1 MIHIQWLLRVKDEKL
16 LRNTGKDMFLSQ
28 HKCMLGALLGMFSLS
43 LTIISEGKWLEN
55 FHHIQMSPS
64 SFSTALNSQIFHWP
78 GTGLLPTRARWN
90 VHHWHSSQDS
100 QFEPWFYSF
109 HKTRLQHSSP
119 EAGQPQCLL
128 QISMADTG
136 TECVGGNYSPFPFH
150 SSSKWLYSFEG

>member
-1 MIHIQWLLRVKDEKL
+1 MIVK
-16 LRNTGKDMFLSQ
+16 GKRWKTVKEYWKRYVLVPTQVHVGS
-28 HKCMLGALLGMFSLS
+28 APGMFSLS

-64 SFSTALNSQIFHWP
+64 SFSTALNGQILHWP